1 MDLTDNVCKCG
12 SERKYDNDYDA
23 YYCGPCNVWAEE
35 KCTDPNCEF
44 CPNRPEVPVNETST

>member
-1 MDLTDNVCKCG
+1 MDLTDNSCKCG
-12 SERKYDNDYDA
+12 SQRKYDNDYDA

-44 CPNRPEVPVNETST
+44 CPDRPEVPVNKTSA